1 MINSITF
8 KIIVLICCLI
18 LAFLVGV
25 SIKDNNGKIFP
36 SIKDEKCQDGI
47 CPEPDNWDGNKNLKE
62 RR

>member
-36 SIKDEKCQDGI
+36 SVRDECKNGI
-47 CPEPDNWDGNKNLKE
+47 CPEPEDWKGDKK
-62 RR
+62 

>member
-25 SIKDNNGKIFP
+25 SIKDKNDKIFP
-36 SIKDEKCQDGI
+36 SVKDEECQGGI
-47 CPEPDNWDGNKNLKE
+47 YPEPEEYKGDEK
-62 RR
+62 